1 MTTKS
6 AQLEPLVKPLQY
18 RHRNISSGKL
28 KREEKDEVYVR
39 VWGSEGGSYNPP
51 TLYLLPCVETQTQ
64 SRTLAESFNTIY
76 SLPQQGK
83 AQDKGDQ
90 EACHVDGLGLGISR
104 KRGSSH
110 YLRTLYA
117 NQGSPSAITANGER
131 RKKVWSGSPPSVTSS
146 SSRAASSSK
155 SWSYQAV
162 GRALLIEVVKAS

>member
-1 MTTKS
+1 M
-6 AQLEPLVKPLQY
+6 EPLVKPPQY

-28 KREEKDEVYVR
+28 KGKKKTRYMCEFGVQRVEVITHPLFIFFR
-39 VWGSEGGSYNPP
+39 VLKHKHNHEPQRKAS
-51 TLYLLPCVETQTQ
+51 TLFIRFH
-64 SRTLAESFNTIY
+64 SKAR
-76 SLPQQGK
+76 QG
-83 AQDKGDQ
+83 KGDQ

-117 NQGSPSAITANGER
+117 NQGSPSTITANGEG
-131 RKKVWSGSPPSVTSS
+131 RKKVRSGSPPSVTSS

>member
-1 MTTKS
+1 M
-6 AQLEPLVKPLQY
+6 E
-18 RHRNISSGKL
+18 NL
-28 KREEKDEVYVR
+28 KGRKRRCICVS
-39 VWGSEGGSYNPP
+39 WGSEGGSYNPP

-76 SLPQQGK
+76 SLPLQG
-83 AQDKGDQ
+83 KGDQ
-90 EACHVDGLGLGISR
+90 EAYHVDGLGLGISR

-117 NQGSPSAITANGER
+117 NQGSPSTITANGEG

-162 GRALLIEVVKAS
+162 GRALLIEVVKASWLTALFKQTITVCS